1 MSILSI
7 ETFYIEDGYVNVI
20 AVVEDM
26 KLLYNQTIDDP
37 PEYVPALCEA
47 SFEIDSESLDEVVS
61 SDVLLI
67 EYLESLDLD
76 WEVVDTDDYD
86 IGLTD

>member
-7 ETFYIEDGYVNVI
+7 ETFYIEDGHVNVM

-37 PEYVPALCEA
+37 PEYAPALCEA
-47 SFEIDSESLDEVVS
+47 SFEADNEALDEVVE
-61 SDVLLI
+61 SDFLLI
-67 EYLESLDLD
+67 EYLEGLDLD
-76 WEVVDTDDYD
+76 WEVVDNSDYD

>member
-7 ETFYIEDGYVNVI
+7 ETFYIENGYVNVM

-26 KLLYNQTIDDP
+26 KLLYNQTLYDP
-37 PEYVPALCEA
+37 PEYAPALCEA
-47 SFEIDSESLDEVVS
+47 SFEVDSEALDEVS
-61 SDVLLI
+61 ESDVLLI
-67 EYLESLDLD
+67 EYLEGLDLD
-76 WEVVDTDDYD
+76 WEVIDNNDYD

>member
-7 ETFYIEDGYVNVI
+7 ETFYIEDGYVNVM

-37 PEYVPALCEA
+37 PEYAPALCET
-47 SFEIDSESLDEVVS
+47 SFEVDYDALDEVVAN
-61 SDVLLI
+61 DDLLI
-67 EYLESLDLD
+67 QYLETLDLD
-76 WEVVDTDDYD
+76 WEVIND

>member
-7 ETFYIEDGYVNVI
+7 ETFYIEDGYVNVM

-26 KLLYNQTIDDP
+26 KLLYNQTLYDP
-37 PEYVPALCEA
+37 PEYAPALCEA
-47 SFEIDSESLDEVVS
+47 SFEVDSEALDEVS
-61 SDVLLI
+61 ESDVLLI
-67 EYLESLDLD
+67 QYLESLDLD
-76 WEVVDTDDYD
+76 WEVIDS

>member
-7 ETFYIEDGYVNVI
+7 ETFYIEDGYVNVM

-37 PEYVPALCEA
+37 QEYAHALCEA
-47 SFEIDSESLDEVVS
+47 SFEVDSESLDEVS
-61 SDVLLI
+61 ESDVLLI
-67 EYLESLDLD
+67 EYLEGLDLD
-76 WEVVDTDDYD
+76 CEVVDNSDYD